1 MQLVRADVA
10 DVNFFSKSVV
20 APKYCLL
27 CAVLFTSKVYTY
39 GMKKK
44 SQLADKLEKFYLEIT
59 DVRSYLRKEKRYGM
73 HLQTDQEFNQNE
85 IKTLNKK
92 HDMGHYNTKIN
103 EGHAVAA
110 EQKIRELKFRVKNF
124 KRLNKISQNVFKP
137 NEALK
142 KATNNMNIQPTRKYG
157 VPPNEVEKKSIE
169 SEEYKLSYDIDRI
182 RKVDMDVARYARY
195 DLKRGKKSK
204 KKLRSPLQTGEIVF
218 VLSSSKKKDAPSV
231 FYKSSTDKKSF
242 FNKDKKFVVTKRF
255 ENHGGTEFYRIQE
268 LDTVRKTEGRFLRK
282 ELFALENNVQ

>member
-1 MQLVRADVA
+1 MKTKVVINTPLVQERAVTQRGEMLHTIDDPMQLVHADVA
-10 DVNFFSKSVV
+10 NLNFFSKSAV

-27 CAVLFTSKVYTY
+27 CVDLYTSKVYTY

-59 DVRSYLRKEKRYGM
+59 DVRSYLKKEKRYRM
-73 HLQTDQEFNQNE
+73 CLQTDQEFNQNE
-85 IKTLNKK
+85 IKALKKK
-92 HDMGHYNTKIN
+92 HDVEHNNTKLN

-110 EQKIRELKFRVKNF
+110 EQKILELKFKLKKF
-124 KRLNKISQNVFKP
+124 KRLNKIYKNVLKP
-137 NEALK
+137 NVVLK

-182 RKVDMDVARYARY
+182 RKVDKDAVRHARY
-195 DLKRGKKSK
+195 DLKRDKKSK

-218 VLSSSKKKDAPSV
+218 VLSSRIKKRCT
-231 FYKSSTDKKSF
+231 FC
-242 FNKDKKFVVTKRF
+242 
-255 ENHGGTEFYRIQE
+255 
-268 LDTVRKTEGRFLRK
+268 FL
-282 ELFALENNVQ
+282 